1 MKPVVTEQTS
11 KKYKGRMLL
20 GGLGCCIGVVM
31 VIGSENPLPGL
42 AVVVVGIA
50 LYASGRF
57 SAWWNHG

>member
-20 GGLGCCIGVVM
+20 GGLACCIGVVM
-31 VIGSENPLPGL
+31 MVGSESPLPGL
-42 AVVVVGIA
+42 LAIAVGA
-50 LYASGRF
+50 LLYASGRF